1 MSSVAVIGL
10 GRIGGGAARSLLRA
24 GHTVSG
30 FDVSEAAG
38 AALGDRVRIADSPRG
53 ASEGVDVALVA
64 VYDEA
69 QVREVLAGDQ
79 GVLSAEPVP
88 RAVVILSTV
97 PAETIVWAA
106 EEARRAGAGL
116 LDCGVTGGGNAI
128 EQGSIVALVGGEPE
142 LVEVARPAI
151 EAFSEPMLHMGPLGS
166 GMAAKL
172 ARNMIVFGCW
182 YVVAEAAQLAHG
194 AGVGIDKLIEA
205 SEAADRWSGG
215 PMALVSR
222 HGIRPDRLDADP
234 EALLDVRRGFAG
246 YAEKDLGAALALA
259 RELDLELPAAE
270 LVRHRF
276 AEAMRLPP
284 APTG

>member
-30 FDVSEAAG
+30 FDVSEAATE
-38 AALGDRVRIADSPRG
+38 ALADRVRIAESPREAADG
-53 ASEGVDVALVA
+53 ADVALVA
-64 VYDEA
+64 VYDDA
-69 QVREVLAGDQ
+69 QVRDVLAGEN
-79 GVLSAEPVP
+79 GVLAAATVP
-88 RAVVILSTV
+88 PAVVVLSTV
-97 PAETIVWAA
+97 PPETIVWAA
-106 EEARRAGAGL
+106 EQTRRAGAGL
-116 LDCGVTGGGNAI
+116 LDCGVTGGGGAI
-128 EQGSIVALVGGEPE
+128 EQGSIVALVGGDAE

-151 EAFSEPMLHMGPLGS
+151 EAFSDPMLHMGPLGS

-234 EALLDVRRGFAG
+234 EALLDLRRGFVG
-246 YAEKDLGAALALA
+246 YAEKDLAAALALA
-259 RELDLELPAAE
+259 RDLGLELPGAE
-270 LVRHRF
+270 LVQRRF
-276 AEAMRLPP
+276 VEAMRLSGAQPN
-284 APTG
+284 